1 LTFTQEILMKRK
13 LLLLLASAVVS
24 AASPAFAHGGGWGHG
39 GRGYGGPGPVY
50 RHGGSGQ
57 WIGPV
62 LGAALIGSAVYAA
75 TYPRVVYS
83 QPVVMGPPVMAAP
96 PVVVDPARVAYF
108 CNSYQQYYPNVQT
121 CPVPWQVVPY

>member
-1 LTFTQEILMKRK
+1 MKRS
-13 LLLLLASAVVS
+13 LLLLALSGALAVAPS
-24 AASPAFAHGGGWGHG
+24 AFAHGGWRHGGGGHGGGGHGYHG
-39 GRGYGGPGPVY
+39 GRG
-50 RHGGSGQ
+50 H

-83 QPVVMGPPVMAAP
+83 QPMVVGPTLMPAP

-108 CNSYQQYYPNVQT
+108 CNTYQQYYPNVAT

>member
-1 LTFTQEILMKRK
+1 MKSK
-13 LLLLLASAVVS
+13 LLTVLTAAVVS
-24 AASPAFAHGGGWGHG
+24 AATPAFAHGGYGHG
-39 GRGYGGPGPVY
+39 GGYGY
-50 RHGGSGQ
+50 RHGYGSH
-57 WIGPV
+57 WVAPV
-62 LGAALIGSAVYAA
+62 LGAALVGTAIYAA

-83 QPVVMGPPVMAAP
+83 QPVVMGPPVVAAP

>member
-1 LTFTQEILMKRK
+1 MKRS
-13 LLLLLASAVVS
+13 LLLLAISGALS
-24 AASPAFAHGGGWGHG
+24 MASPAFAHGGWGHRGGHGSGHG
-39 GRGYGGPGPVY
+39 GGHGHHSGGRWV
-50 RHGGSGQ
+50 
-57 WIGPV
+57 GPV
-62 LGAALIGSAVYAA
+62 LGAALVGTALYAA

-108 CNSYQQYYPNVQT
+108 CNSYQQYYPNVAT